1 MTQKLIQSQTQKM
14 QQVQRLSAQQMLQVK
29 LFEMPLNELEEN
41 VNAELDDN
49 PALERSVEED
59 GEIRNSNNDPQDNDN
74 NETDHDTDD
83 IDYTESNE
91 REEREDALDSAL
103 KTMGADDEMPE
114 PDYNMG
120 RNGSSGDSDYPN
132 MVYGDTLSFYDRL
145 KEQMDMLHLTDKEH
159 DIMEYLI
166 GSLDDDGLLRKDIGT
181 ISDELAIYHNIDAS
195 EKEIERILHLLQQ
208 FDPAGIGA
216 RDLQECLL
224 LQIKRMK
231 ESKLKQTV
239 YTVIKDYF
247 DEFTKKHWD
256 KIREELSLD
265 DDQIQTIQKEIR
277 KLNPKPGSSL
287 GESEGRNIQ
296 QITPD
301 YIVDTADDGSIS
313 FYINRGNIPDL
324 MVSPSFVDMLNSYKS
339 NKANMNRQ
347 EKEALLY
354 AKDKV
359 EKAKGFIDAVKQR
372 RHTMFVVMKSIINWQ
387 KKFFED
393 GDESD
398 LRPMILK
405 DIADQTGLDISTI
418 SRIASMKYAQTKWGI
433 FPLKFFFS
441 DGYTTENGEELST
454 RKIKLAL
461 KGIIDK
467 ENKKKPMSDD
477 TLASLMKSKGF
488 PIARRTV
495 AKYREQLGI
504 PVARLRRE

>member
-1 MTQKLIQSQTQKM
+1 MTQKLIQTQTQKM

-49 PALERSVEED
+49 PALERCSDED
-59 GEIRNSNNDPQDNDN
+59 GEVRNDNDDTQDSNSN
-74 NETDHDTDD
+74 DTED

-103 KTMGADDEMPE
+103 KDMGADDEMPE
-114 PDYNMG
+114 PTYNINRGGLSNNPDYQ
-120 RNGSSGDSDYPN
+120 N

-159 DIMEYLI
+159 DIMEYII

-195 EKEIERILHLLQQ
+195 EKEIRDVLHLLQQ

-216 RDLQECLL
+216 QNLQECLL
-224 LQIKRMK
+224 LQIERMK
-231 ESKLKQTV
+231 ESKLKTV
-239 YTVIKDYF
+239 IYKVIKDYF

-256 KIREELSLD
+256 KIQEGMSLND
-265 DDQIQTIQKEIR
+265 LQIQELQKEIR

-287 GESEGRNIQ
+287 GEAESRNTQ

-301 YIVDTADDGSIS
+301 YIIDTTDDGDIS

-324 MVSPSFVDMLNSYKS
+324 TVSSSFQDMIDSYKN

-354 AKDKV
+354 AKEKV
-359 EKAKGFIDAVKQR
+359 EKARGFIDAVKQR
-372 RHTMFVVMKSIINWQ
+372 RHTMFIVMKSIINWQ

-393 GDESD
+393 GDEAD
-398 LRPMILK
+398 LHPMILK
-405 DIADQTGLDISTI
+405 DIADQTKLDISTV
-418 SRIASMKYAQTKWGI
+418 SRIASMKYAQTRWGT

-441 DGYTTENGEELST
+441 DSYTTEDGEEMST

-461 KGIIDK
+461 KGLVEK
-467 ENKKKPMSDD
+467 EDKKKPMSDD
-477 TLASLMKSKGF
+477 ILAASMKEKGF

-504 PVARLRRE
+504 PVARLRREL

>member
-1 MTQKLIQSQTQKM
+1 MTQKLIQTQTQKM

-49 PALERSVEED
+49 PALERCLDED
-59 GEIRNSNNDPQDNDN
+59 GEVRNNNDDPQDSNSNDT
-74 NETDHDTDD
+74 EEV
-83 IDYTESNE
+83 DYTESNE

-103 KTMGADDEMPE
+103 KDMGADDEMPE
-114 PDYNMG
+114 PTYNINRGGPSNNPDYQ
-120 RNGSSGDSDYPN
+120 N

-159 DIMEYLI
+159 DIMEYII

-195 EKEIERILHLLQQ
+195 EKEIREVLHLLQQ

-216 RDLQECLL
+216 QNLQECLL
-224 LQIKRMK
+224 LQIERMK
-231 ESKLKQTV
+231 ESRLKTEI
-239 YTVIKDYF
+239 YRVIKDYF

-256 KIREELSLD
+256 KIQEGMSLNDLQTQEL
-265 DDQIQTIQKEIR
+265 QKEIR

-287 GESEGRNIQ
+287 GEIENRNIQ

-301 YIVDTADDGSIS
+301 YIVDTTDDGGIS

-324 MVSPSFVDMLNSYKS
+324 TVSPSFQDMIDSYKN

-354 AKDKV
+354 AKEKV
-359 EKAKGFIDAVKQR
+359 EKARGFIDAVKQR
-372 RHTMFVVMKSIINWQ
+372 RHTMFIVMKSIINWQ

-405 DIADQTGLDISTI
+405 DIADRTNLDISTI
-418 SRIASMKYAQTKWGI
+418 SRIASMKYAQTRWGT

-441 DGYTTENGEELST
+441 DSYTTEDGEEMST

-461 KGIIDK
+461 KSLVEK
-467 ENKKKPMSDD
+467 EDKKKPMSDD
-477 TLASLMKSKGF
+477 ILAASMKEKGF